1 MDISGSSHYRCHQRR
16 DLCKV
21 FASSPQASKSLK
33 SQPKKAATQ
42 LLPASEIN
50 NLGKTDAKS
59 GDSDLLVSLLNDLV
73 AGKTLD
79 PMEVGEFL
87 HSCTYL
93 RILDHG

>member
-1 MDISGSSHYRCHQRR
+1 MDISRSSHYRCHQRR
-16 DLCKV
+16 DLCKS
-21 FASSPQASKSLK
+21 FASSPQVSKSLK

-42 LLPASEIN
+42 LLSASEIN

-59 GDSDLLVSLLNDLV
+59 GDSDLLVSLLNNLV

-87 HSCTYL
+87 HSCTYS